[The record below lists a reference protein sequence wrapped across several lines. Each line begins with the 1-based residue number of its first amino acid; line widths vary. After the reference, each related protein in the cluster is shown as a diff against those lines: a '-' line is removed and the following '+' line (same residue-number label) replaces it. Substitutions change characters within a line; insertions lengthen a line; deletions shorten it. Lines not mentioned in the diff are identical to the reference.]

1 MLKLLEL
8 SKSWLKVNV
17 LKRWRGKQKPLMFK
31 RLIFFPR
38 PPLLSPAL
46 PFVVRQV
53 QTTHQGANL
62 EKSMFLV
69 AGFYCTVKERIT
81 FLINFINE
89 ISVCFSNT
97 LYIIADIAF
106 LHDTF
111 RKTAFGRAS
120 SIIGFGDF

>member
-1 MLKLLEL
+1 
-8 SKSWLKVNV
+8 
-17 LKRWRGKQKPLMFK
+17 MFK
-31 RLIFFPR
+31 RLIFFPI

-46 PFVVRQV
+46 PFVVSQV

-97 LYIIADIAF
+97 LYTIADIAF

-111 RKTAFGRAS
+111 RNTAFGRAS

>member
-1 MLKLLEL
+1 MEK
-8 SKSWLKVNV
+8 
-17 LKRWRGKQKPLMFK
+17 F
-31 RLIFFPR
+31 IF
-38 PPLLSPAL
+38 L
-46 PFVVRQV
+46 
-53 QTTHQGANL
+53 N
-62 EKSMFLV
+62 

-97 LYIIADIAF
+97 LYMITDVAF

-120 SIIGFGDF
+120 SIIGFGGI